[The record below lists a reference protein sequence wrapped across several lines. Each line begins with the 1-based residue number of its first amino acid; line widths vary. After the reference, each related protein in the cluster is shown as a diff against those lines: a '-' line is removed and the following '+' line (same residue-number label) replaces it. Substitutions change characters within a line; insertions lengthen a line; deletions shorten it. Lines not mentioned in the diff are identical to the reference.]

1 MFHPHFLWFDYSHWQ
16 SSIDEFKFLSQR
28 KRGRPPVV
36 RSQAFKNR
44 MLQKMDLLDSA
55 GRSDDDD
62 FVPTV
67 GPLFDLTQLDHFKI
81 IQ

>member
-1 MFHPHFLWFDYSHWQ
+1 M
-16 SSIDEFKFLSQR
+16 
-28 KRGRPPVV
+28 V
-36 RSQAFKNR
+36 
-44 MLQKMDLLDSA
+44 QKMALLDSA